1 MNALGLI
8 GTEGTGRLDGE
19 IESVALGMLDHLL
32 LECVEGDAKTS
43 DKLEGTLR
51 ARFLLKILIAV
62 DNRVQLILDRHE
74 LIGNFIHT
82 LFYIYVSGCKGNHF
96 NPKMCF
102 FCSKI

>member
-8 GTEGTGRLDGE
+8 GTEGTGWFDGE

-32 LECVEGDAKTS
+32 FECIEGDAKTS
-43 DKLEGTLR
+43 DKLEGPLR
-51 ARFLLKILIAV
+51 ARFLLEILITV

-74 LIGNFIHT
+74 LIGNFFHT

-96 NPKMCF
+96 NPKMRF
-102 FCSKI
+102 FYLKI